1 MFPKW
6 QSIKIIS
13 DRGLTVWVFS
23 NDPAL
28 AWSAVG
34 KLQHLVG
41 CSPMAVVS
49 HLFPSHRAER
59 ALMTVDIM
67 MPSGMLKE

>member
-6 QSIKIIS
+6 QSIKIIC

-23 NDPAL
+23 NDPAV

-34 KLQHLVG
+34 KVQCLVG
-41 CSPMAVVS
+41 CSVAVVS
-49 HLFPSHRAER
+49 HLFSPHRAER
-59 ALMTVDIM
+59 ALMTESPNDAFRDA
-67 MPSGMLKE
+67 